1 MASVSL
7 ASTLSLTPFHSIVGN
22 RFRISPPRKFQVFC
36 QSKTEELKIRKCSP
50 LLEKAH
56 LSSNVALVSEEL
68 KAVPDIWRFSA
79 EKFGHRIAMIDPYH
93 DPPSTMT
100 YKQLE
105 QAILDFAEGLRVIGI
120 KPGEKLSLFAD
131 NSCRWLVADQGM
143 MATGAINVVR
153 GSRSPSEELLQIYNH
168 SDSVA
173 IAIDNPDFFNRIA
186 EKFCSRALMRFV
198 VLLWG
203 EKSCLAT
210 EGMEGIPIFSYK
222 EILDLGRESREALCS
237 SEDARQQYIY
247 ETISSDDIATVV
259 YTSGTTGNPKGV
271 MLTHENLLHQINN
284 LWEIVPAEPG
294 DRFLSMLP
302 PWHMYERA
310 CEYFIFTLGV
320 EQVYTTV
327 KHLKD
332 DLRQY
337 QPHYL
342 ISVPLVYETLYSGIQ
357 KQISTSSTARKIIAL
372 TLISVSLAYVELKRI
387 HEGLCLTRNQKQPS
401 YLVSMLDWLWAR
413 LIAALLWPIHVLAK
427 KLVYNKIRSA
437 IGISKAGISG
447 GGSLA
452 LHIDKFFEAIGVNIQ
467 NGYGLT
473 ETSPVI
479 AARRLNCNVLG
490 SVGHPVKHT
499 EFRIVDSET
508 DEVLPP
514 GFKGVVKVRG
524 PPVMKGYYKN
534 PWATKQV
541 LDEDGWFTTGD
552 LGWIAPHHSSGRS
565 HRCGGVI
572 VLEGRSKDT
581 IVLSTGENVEPLE
594 LEEAALRSTLIQQ
607 IVVVGQDQRRLG
619 AIIVPNKEEVLLAAK
634 KLSIVDA
641 DASELS
647 KQKTT
652 TLLYEELT
660 KWTSDCSFQ
669 IGPILVVDEPFTI
682 ESGLMTPTMKIRRD
696 RVAAQYKEEIAN
708 LYK

>member
-7 ASTLSLTPFHSIVGN
+7 ASTLSLTPFHNIVGT

-79 EKFGHRIAMIDPYH
+79 EKFGPRIAVIDPYH

-271 MLTHENLLHQINN
+271 MLTHENLLHQVN
-284 LWEIVPAEPG
+284 
-294 DRFLSMLP
+294 
-302 PWHMYERA
+302 
-310 CEYFIFTLGV
+310 
-320 EQVYTTV
+320 
-327 KHLKD
+327 
-332 DLRQY
+332 
-337 QPHYL
+337 
-342 ISVPLVYETLYSGIQ
+342 
-357 KQISTSSTARKIIAL
+357 
-372 TLISVSLAYVELKRI
+372 
-387 HEGLCLTRNQKQPS
+387 CL
-401 YLVSMLDWLWAR
+401 
-413 LIAALLWPIHVLAK
+413 LIASLL
-427 KLVYNKIRSA
+427 
-437 IGISKAGISG
+437 
-447 GGSLA
+447 
-452 LHIDKFFEAIGVNIQ
+452 F
-467 NGYGLT
+467 
-473 ETSPVI
+473 
-479 AARRLNCNVLG
+479 
-490 SVGHPVKHT
+490 
-499 EFRIVDSET
+499 
-508 DEVLPP
+508 
-514 GFKGVVKVRG
+514 
-524 PPVMKGYYKN
+524 
-534 PWATKQV
+534 
-541 LDEDGWFTTGD
+541 
-552 LGWIAPHHSSGRS
+552 
-565 HRCGGVI
+565 
-572 VLEGRSKDT
+572 
-581 IVLSTGENVEPLE
+581 
-594 LEEAALRSTLIQQ
+594 
-607 IVVVGQDQRRLG
+607 
-619 AIIVPNKEEVLLAAK
+619 
-634 KLSIVDA
+634 
-641 DASELS
+641 
-647 KQKTT
+647 
-652 TLLYEELT
+652 
-660 KWTSDCSFQ
+660 
-669 IGPILVVDEPFTI
+669 
-682 ESGLMTPTMKIRRD
+682 
-696 RVAAQYKEEIAN
+696 
-708 LYK
+708 